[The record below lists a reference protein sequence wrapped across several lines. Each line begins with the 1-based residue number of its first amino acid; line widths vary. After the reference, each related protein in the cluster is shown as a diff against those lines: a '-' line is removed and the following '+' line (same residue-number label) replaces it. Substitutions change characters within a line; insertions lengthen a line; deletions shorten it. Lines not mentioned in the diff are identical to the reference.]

1 MNHAILPSF
10 KQLLSKPVQLLALGF
25 GSGLVP
31 KAPGTWGS
39 VAAVAIYLVSITFL
53 PASVQL
59 VVITLAFFLGVYL
72 CGACAE
78 ALGVH
83 DHGAIV
89 WDEFVGQWLVLVYLF
104 ESLGARSAVAVVT
117 GFALFR
123 FFDIAKPWPIRWADR
138 QVHGGFGIM
147 LDDVLAAGMAVALL
161 AALNAVN
168 GLSWMGL

>member
-1 MNHAILPSF
+1 MNDAVLPCF
-10 KQLLSKPVQLLALGF
+10 KMLLSQRVQLLALGF
-25 GSGLVP
+25 GSGLAP

-39 VAAVAIYLVSITFL
+39 VAGLALYLSTIAFL
-53 PASVQL
+53 PSSVQL
-59 VVITLAFFLGVYL
+59 VVISVAFFLGVYL
-72 CGACAE
+72 CGACAD

-104 ESLGARSAVAVVT
+104 ECLGARSIVAVVT
-117 GFALFR
+117 GFGLFR
-123 FFDIAKPWPIRWADR
+123 LFDIAKPWPIRWAD
-138 QVHGGFGIM
+138 QKVHGGFGIM

-168 GLSWMGL
+168 GLSWMSL